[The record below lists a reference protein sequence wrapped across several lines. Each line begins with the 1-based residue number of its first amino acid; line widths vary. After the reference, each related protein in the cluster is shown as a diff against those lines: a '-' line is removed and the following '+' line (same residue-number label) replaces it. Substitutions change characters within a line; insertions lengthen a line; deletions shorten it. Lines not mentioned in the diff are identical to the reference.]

1 MNHIGKTLERYPALS
16 VAKEEMESAVE
27 IIVKAHQNGGKLLL
41 CGNGGSSAD
50 CEHIAGELLK
60 GFVMKREPR
69 GKELKWLT
77 EELGEEA
84 SLLQRGV
91 CAIPLPSVSGA
102 LTAYANDVDPSLVYA
117 QLLYAMGRS
126 GDVLLAI
133 STSGNSQ
140 NVVKAAKCAKALGIS
155 VIGLTGESG
164 GELLDIADSCIRVP
178 ALETYKV
185 QEYHLP
191 VYHALCLEIEERLF
205 ASPKSEQ

>member
-77 EELGEEA
+77 EELDEEA